1 MKKLIKKIVENY
13 ARKSTNNCHIWLVHQ
28 PKAPSVLIEK

>member
-13 ARKSTNNCHIWLVHQ
+13 ARKSTNSCCAWLLHQ
-28 PKAPSVLIEK
+28 TKAPKSIIIK